1 MKPHK
6 WPFSLEKAMKIPWN
20 HTASRFPRG
29 GPSQS
34 PSCLSCLR
42 QQLHEIP
49 MKQIIQNHPCS
60 NQIRSPCFMLR
71 FHSIAT
77 FHASIPFNRH
87 ASCFDSIQSPRFM
100 LRFHSIATFHASIPF
115 NRHVSCFDSIQSPC
129 FMLRFHSIATFHAS
143 IPFNRH
149 VSCFDSIQSPCFMLR
164 FRSIAMFHASI
175 PFNRHVSCLDRISI
189 TIKSP
194 LPCHGGADC
203 CSSLLRSVRSGWLRV
218 RQPRGGGRT

>member
-71 FHSIAT
+71 FHSIAM

-87 ASCFDSIQSPRFM
+87 VSCFDSIQSPRFM
-100 LRFHSIATFHASIPF
+100 LRFHSIAMFHASIPF

-129 FMLRFHSIATFHAS
+129 FMLRSDINHHQ
-143 IPFNRH
+143 IP
-149 VSCFDSIQSPCFMLR
+149 V
-164 FRSIAMFHASI
+164 AMPWRRRLLQQPPQVCQVWVVTRQAAQRRWSY
-175 PFNRHVSCLDRISI
+175 LDGPWS
-189 TIKSP
+189 
-194 LPCHGGADC
+194 
-203 CSSLLRSVRSGWLRV
+203 
-218 RQPRGGGRT
+218 